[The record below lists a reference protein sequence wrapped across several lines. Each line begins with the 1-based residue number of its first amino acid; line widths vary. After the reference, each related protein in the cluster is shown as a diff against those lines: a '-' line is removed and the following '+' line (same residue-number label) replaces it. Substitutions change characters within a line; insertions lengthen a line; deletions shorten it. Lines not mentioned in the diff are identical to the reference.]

1 MKKIPCYIHTDEKDW
16 RRQGIYVTIE
26 FRNKS
31 VITKLKK
38 SQICYFGRLTDIGTY
53 KVGFTVYFRK
63 RKRITVEQLKNKI
76 LNDTDSIFFGISR
89 EQQRAVIGDIN
100 IKRYFLDI
108 DEDEIKRVIS
118 KKDIS
123 ALELL
128 VSQSK
133 YITSKEEDL
142 LLLVRTCRE
151 ELCVVA
157 SNP

>member
-1 MKKIPCYIHTDEKDW
+1 MKKIPCYIHTDERDW

-26 FRNKS
+26 FRNKP

-38 SQICYFGRLTDIGTY
+38 SQVCYFGRFTDIGTY
-53 KVGFTVYFRK
+53 EVRFTVYFRQ

-76 LNDTDSIFFGISR
+76 INDTDSIFFGISR
-89 EQQRAVIGDIN
+89 EQQRAVNGAIN
-100 IKRYFLDI
+100 IKKYFLDI

-118 KKDIS
+118 KRDIS
-123 ALELL
+123 NLELL

-142 LLLVRTCRE
+142 LLLTRICRE
-151 ELCVVA
+151 ELCVIA